1 MVIDCLI
8 GAGGL
13 VRPIRWKTSGFGEP
27 SYFIDLECS
36 YSRDLCFWVIRSA
49 LLIAVAL
56 AYPQFPEYYKANVTV
71 TLPYADFV
79 EPIFVYYDGPS
90 KKARFDYCN
99 GDGPGS
105 VLDGGV
111 NRFFYDMNK
120 EVGYAIVG
128 IWVFVDRRFPWLR
141 LRRASTS
148 TRMRLL

>member
-1 MVIDCLI
+1 M
-8 GAGGL
+8 
-13 VRPIRWKTSGFGEP
+13 
-27 SYFIDLECS
+27 
-36 YSRDLCFWVIRSA
+36 YSRERIFEVTTSA

-99 GDGPGS
+99 VDGS
-105 VLDGGV
+105 ESRVDGGV
-111 NRFFYDMNK
+111 NRFYYDMNK

-128 IWVFVDRRFPWLR
+128 MFVFVKGRFPWLR
-141 LRRASTS
+141 LRLASTC
-148 TRMRLL
+148 TRMMLL